1 VSIESTAPC
10 ELRTARTLLRS
21 YRRSD
26 LDELAVLAND
36 KDIGSM
42 TLRIPFPYT
51 RQDAADFFEW
61 ATARAAEGHA
71 IFALE
76 IEGRLAGTIG
86 LHPEPQHHRAELGY
100 WIAKPFWG
108 RGLVTE
114 AAGEV
119 LRWAFE
125 EQQLNRVFAAVFPEN
140 TASKR
145 VLEKLGFT
153 YEGTLRQHQFKRGV
167 FKDDLRY
174 AILASE
180 WRSRLRVET

>member
-1 VSIESTAPC
+1 MADPLTAPC

-26 LDELAVLAND
+26 LDALAILAND

-51 RQDAADFFEW
+51 RKHADDFFAW

-71 IFALE
+71 IFAVE
-76 IEGRLAGTIG
+76 IEGQLAGTVG
-86 LHPEPQHHRAELGY
+86 LHPEPLHRRAELGY

-125 EQQLNRVFAAVFPEN
+125 DLQLNRVFAAVFPEN
-140 TASKR
+140 IASKR
-145 VLEKLGFT
+145 VLEKLGFC
-153 YEGTLRQHQFKRGV
+153 YEGTLRQHHLKWGV

-180 WRSRLRVET
+180 WRSQMRVET